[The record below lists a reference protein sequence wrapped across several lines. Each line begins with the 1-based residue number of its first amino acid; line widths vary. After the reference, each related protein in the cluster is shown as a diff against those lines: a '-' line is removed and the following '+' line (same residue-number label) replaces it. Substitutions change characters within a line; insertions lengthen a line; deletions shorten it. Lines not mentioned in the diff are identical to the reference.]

1 MSLRKLIFGTDGM
14 THGDIARMTY
24 RIRFSEF
31 LPYRAYDPATRAFHN
46 MDDSIGF
53 LWECLPLV
61 HADDHVF
68 DILAGLLNTAF
79 PEGTVLQFI
88 LYADP
93 HIKPILDAY
102 QRLKVRNNDL
112 SARTIRNTLD
122 FYLAGVKG
130 LCKLRGT
137 PVRNFRLFAALKLP
151 LAKKEKVDYLDIR
164 DSVQETLKG
173 VYLAP
178 EPMAP
183 GALIQFLARLFN
195 DDVPD
200 SLDYDPA
207 REIHNQIILSETP
220 VRSKW
225 DRIILGS
232 RHLRCLTVKKM
243 MEQVDELTFNYLV
256 GDIWGVQGD
265 NNQINVPFL
274 FTVNVLFQPLS
285 AKLHAKCN
293 FVLQQQG
300 VGSFAPSLQRK
311 KEEYM
316 WAAGQIEQGVN
327 FVRIMPML
335 WHITDSEEQSRNA
348 AARVKRIFQSRGF
361 VTQED
366 RGILKIL
373 WLSAL
378 PFGLYTQERA
388 VDYIDRDFIC
398 QPKVAARCLPIQA
411 DFCGGG
417 APYNLFVGRKGQM
430 IGFDL
435 FAPVS
440 ENYNGLITATSGSGK
455 SFLTNSLCYNYHTA
469 GALVR
474 IVDIG
479 GSYKKLCRIVNGKF
493 INFSKD
499 SHIRL
504 NPFTHIVDMDES
516 IQAVTAII
524 AQMIYSSS
532 KQTPGET
539 EITLIR
545 NAALSSFSEYGNAAD
560 IDRVYEYLKEPSK
573 TSEAILELEC
583 GEDNSCVRDIKA
595 LSAQLAFN
603 LRNFTSMGSL
613 GVWFN
618 GPANLDISQDD
629 FVVLELEELK
639 PQVELFNVV
648 TLQLLNYVTE
658 NLYLS
663 DRSKKRLVIFDE
675 AWQFFSGNGNAG
687 GETSLLARIIVE
699 GYRRARK
706 YGGSFIT
713 ITQSLLDLAMFGDVG
728 QVILSNSAYKFL
740 LQSGDF
746 EKARAK
752 KLIDYPDFV
761 MKLLKS
767 VRSPKPRY
775 SEIFIDSPMGMGI
788 ARLLVDPFSYYL
800 YTSSAEENALIDKLV
815 KNGLSYPEA
824 FEKMLGQEQ
833 KEDDFEKKEST

>member
-1 MSLRKLIFGTDGM
+1 MGWRNLIFGTDGM
-14 THGDIARMTY
+14 THGDIADMTA

-31 LPYRAYDPATRAFHN
+31 FPYRAFDPRTGAFHN
-46 MDDSIGF
+46 LDDSIGF
-53 LWECLPLV
+53 LWECVPLV
-61 HADDHVF
+61 HADGHVF
-68 DILAGLLNTAF
+68 DILSGLLNTVF
-79 PEGTVLQFI
+79 PEGTVLQFL

-93 HIKPILDAY
+93 HINFLLDAY
-102 QRLKVRNNDL
+102 RRLKIHSNEL
-112 SARTIRNTLD
+112 SAKTIQNTMD
-122 FYLAGVKG
+122 FYRSGNKG
-130 LCKLRGT
+130 LHQLRGT
-137 PVRNFRLFAALKLP
+137 PVRNFRLLVALKLP
-151 LAKKEKVDYLDIR
+151 PAGKEKIDHLDIR

-173 VYLAP
+173 IYLSP
-178 EPMAP
+178 E
-183 GALIQFLARLFN
+183 LIGPDVLISTLSRLFN
-195 DDVPD
+195 DHPPD
-200 SLDYDPA
+200 HQGYDPDK
-207 REIHNQIILSETP
+207 EIHKQIILSETP
-220 VRSKW
+220 IRTRW
-225 DRIILGS
+225 DRILLGS
-232 RHLRCLTVKKM
+232 RHLRCMTVKKM
-243 MEQVDELTFNYLV
+243 VEQVDELTFNYLA

-274 FTVNVLFQPLS
+274 FTVNVIFQPLS

-311 KEEYM
+311 KDEYM

-327 FVRIMPML
+327 FVRIMPLL
-335 WHITDSEEQSRNA
+335 WHFADSEEQSRAA

-378 PFGLYTQERA
+378 PFGLYTHDRA

-417 APYNLFVGRKGQM
+417 APYNLFVGRKGQL
-430 IGFDL
+430 IPFDL

-455 SFLTNSLCYNYHTA
+455 SFFTNSLCYNYYTA
-469 GALVR
+469 GALIR

-479 GSYKKLCRIVNGKF
+479 GSYKKLCRIVDGKF
-493 INFSKD
+493 IHFSKD

-504 NPFTHIVDMDES
+504 NPFTHIVDIDES

-532 KQTPGET
+532 RQTPGET

-560 IDRVYEYLKEPSK
+560 IDRVYEYLKDPSK
-573 TSEAILELEC
+573 TSEALLELEC
-583 GEDNSCVRDIKA
+583 GEDNSCVKDIKS

-603 LRNFTSMGSL
+603 LRNFTSMGNL

-618 GPANLDISQDD
+618 GPANLDIAQDD

-663 DRSKKRLVIFDE
+663 DRSRKRLVIFDE
-675 AWQFFSGNGNAG
+675 AWQFFSGNGNNG

-740 LQSGDF
+740 LQSADF
-746 EKARAK
+746 EKARSK

-800 YTSSAEENALIDKLV
+800 FTSSAEDNALIEKLV
-815 KNGLSYPEA
+815 QSGLSYPEA

-833 KEDDFEKKEST
+833 KEKTFEKEM